1 MHRPGTAG
9 QEAVVNSN
17 PPPAAGAYGGAP
29 GPWRPERST
38 AIIVAAVVFV
48 VVLVIVGAIVQALG
62 PGLPGEPGPPGNERN
77 VSVSAGPMNTVD
89 LQGVPGQ
96 ISIAG
101 TSGDQVRLTGTLRWA
116 GQPPSGRE
124 STDVAASVLHLSYR
138 CAAGSPCTEDYR
150 LYVPDHTAVVLD
162 QPSGHVAVSGLA
174 EALRIT
180 AASADITATGL
191 RSPSLV
197 ATITSGHLS
206 AAFAAA
212 PRKVDVTLTSS
223 QATLRLPASTSYAVS
238 QQVTSGSV
246 SVGVPQASGAS
257 RTVTARVV
265 SGDLELL
272 PGPPS

>member
-1 MHRPGTAG
+1 MHRPGTTG
-9 QEAVVNSN
+9 QEPVVNSN
-17 PPPAAGAYGGAP
+17 SPPAAGGYGGAP
-29 GPWRPERST
+29 DPWRAERST
-38 AIIVAAVVFV
+38 TIIVAAVVFV
-48 VVLVIVGAIVQALG
+48 MVLMIIGAVVQALG
-62 PGLPGEPGPPGNERN
+62 PGLPGTPGHERG
-77 VSVSAGPMNTVD
+77 VSVTAGPVHTVD

-96 ISIAG
+96 ISVQG
-101 TSGDQVRLTGTLRWA
+101 TAGDQVRLTGTLRWA

-124 STDVAASVLHLSYR
+124 STDVVASVLHLSYR

-162 QPSGHVAVSGLA
+162 QSSGHVTVTGLA
-174 EALRIT
+174 QALRIT
-180 AASADITATGL
+180 GASLDISATGL

-206 AAFAAA
+206 AAFAAP
-212 PRKVDVTLTSS
+212 PRRVDVTLTSA
-223 QATLRLPASTSYAVS
+223 QATLRLPAGTSYAVS

-246 SVGVPQASGAS
+246 NVGVPQASGAS

-272 PGPPS
+272 PSLAS